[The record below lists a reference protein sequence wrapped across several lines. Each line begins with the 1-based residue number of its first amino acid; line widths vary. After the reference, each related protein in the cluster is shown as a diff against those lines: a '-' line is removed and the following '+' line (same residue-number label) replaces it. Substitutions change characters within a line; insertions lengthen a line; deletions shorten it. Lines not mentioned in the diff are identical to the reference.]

1 MVLAMPAAEAPRQ
14 AFSVDAGT
22 YDDRTAAVARAT
34 TLAAALPD
42 LVLFAQPVPVAGLV
56 GHRVLAGPA
65 TDAAA
70 ADALVAR
77 ITAALAA
84 DAGSLQPIATPR
96 AYQLGEMPEL
106 EAAWRRV
113 EVLASLEIPAYVLAV
128 DFDDGSVR
136 YRVYAGAYAEESEGV
151 GLARLLQEVG
161 LSAPALTDRIGRV
174 PGSES

>member
-1 MVLAMPAAEAPRQ
+1 
-14 AFSVDAGT
+14 
-22 YDDRTAAVARAT
+22 
-34 TLAAALPD
+34 
-42 LVLFAQPVPVAGLV
+42 
-56 GHRVLAGPA
+56 
-65 TDAAA
+65 
-70 ADALVAR
+70 
-77 ITAALAA
+77 
-84 DAGSLQPIATPR
+84 
-96 AYQLGEMPEL
+96 MPEL